1 MKCTGFKTKAKK
13 PRIGHD
19 LTNFSLCQQY
29 NTAGGDIMSIII
41 ARTGELNLNAPQVT
55 QEQRNSLWC
64 AFVGSW
70 IDKHPEEFRDMIA
83 ADSASKPTE

>member
-1 MKCTGFKTKAKK
+1 M
-13 PRIGHD
+13 P
-19 LTNFSLCQQY
+19 
-29 NTAGGDIMSIII
+29 III

-55 QEQRNSLWC
+55 QEQRNALWC

-70 IDKHPEEFRDMIA
+70 IDKHPEEFRDMVA